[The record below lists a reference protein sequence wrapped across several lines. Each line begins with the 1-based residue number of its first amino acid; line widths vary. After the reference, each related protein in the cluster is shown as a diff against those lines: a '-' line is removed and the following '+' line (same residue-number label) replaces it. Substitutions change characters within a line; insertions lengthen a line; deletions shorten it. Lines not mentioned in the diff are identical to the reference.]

1 MLVSPRKLVR
11 WLISVLLLAFAS
23 VTNVYAGGGYFA
35 MGYGPIA
42 WQIAGAVT
50 AVSQDAFAGA
60 SNPGKLTAAGNQLD
74 LSLSFVNPNRKVER
88 SGATGPA
95 AIYNFSSTSANS
107 LFPVPEFAY
116 SRQVN
121 DQLAIGITAYAN
133 GGLNIEY
140 GDTTGIEGTS
150 LNPDACGMRPG
161 NFAGGCGKLGFDM
174 AQFIVAPTLA
184 WEFAPGQSVGVS
196 PLLTLQM
203 FKAYGLQAFAPSSRS
218 PSHVSNNGQDY
229 AFGAGVRV
237 GWFGEFNPW
246 LSLGAAYSSKI
257 YMQDFDKYKGLIV
270 EGSFDIPANYSV
282 GLAIKPRSNWLLA
295 FDIQRIEFREVRALS
310 NGVLPSLTDPKANPL
325 GSRTGSGFGWQRN
338 QTNYKLGVIYNAS
351 PSLTLRAGYTYG
363 KRAND
368 NGLDS
373 VSFGV
378 LAVNP
383 IRAASVGLTWEMSSG
398 NELHMGFARMDGT
411 KYKGPSAIFSGA
423 RESVRPYVYAVNIAW
438 SRKL

>member
-1 MLVSPRKLVR
+1 MLVILNKFAR
-11 WLISVLLLAFAS
+11 WSVSVLLLAAALN
-23 VTNVYAGGGYFA
+23 TNAGGGYFA

-50 AVSQDAFAGA
+50 AVPQDAFAGA
-60 SNPGKLTAAGNQLD
+60 SNPAKLSAAGNQLD
-74 LSLSFVNPNRKVER
+74 LSLSLLNPNRKVER
-88 SGATGPA
+88 SGATGSGSV
-95 AIYNFSSTSANS
+95 YNFSSTSANS
-107 LFPVPEFAY
+107 LFAVPEFAY

-121 DQLAIGITAYAN
+121 DQFAIGITAYAN
-133 GGLNIEY
+133 GGMNIEY
-140 GDTTGIEGTS
+140 GDTTGIPGTS
-150 LNPDACGMRPG
+150 LNTDACGTRPG

-184 WEFAPGQSVGVS
+184 WKFAPGQSIGIS

-203 FKAYGLQAFAPSSRS
+203 FKAYGLQAFSPSSRS
-218 PSHVSNNGQDY
+218 PRHVTNNGQDY

-237 GWFGEFNPW
+237 GWFGEFKPW

-282 GLAIKPRSNWLLA
+282 GMAIKPRHDWLVA
-295 FDIQRIEFREVRALS
+295 FDIQRIEFRGVRALS
-310 NGVLPSLTDPKANPL
+310 NGILPSLTDPVANPL
-325 GSRTGSGFGWQRN
+325 GSKSGSGFGWQRD
-338 QTNYKLGVIYNAS
+338 QTNYKLGVIYNAN
-351 PSLTLRAGYTYG
+351 PRLTLRAGYTYG

-368 NGLDS
+368 NDLDA

-383 IRAASVGLTWEMSSG
+383 IRAVSVGFTWKTNSG
-398 NELHMGFARMDGT
+398 NELHMAAALMDGT
-411 KYKGPSAIFSGA
+411 KYEGPSAIFPGA
-423 RESVRPYVYAVNIAW
+423 RESVRPYVYAVNVAW
-438 SRKL
+438 SRAM